1 MTTKM
6 TKQISINPEELAA
19 RLYDII
25 SDKGL
30 RYLSEHP
37 LSVYEELKDKISPAL
52 ARAVH
57 CTILADIHSDA
68 KREAEAKTKNG
79 AKKDTQKSTKKGA
92 KNLSPKSLAADIRER
107 CLLNEETADFLAA
120 MYRAL
125 FSEENL
131 AYWQE
136 CPHKGFR
143 ELCSEDIP
151 YSMAGELSWENEE
164 GDEEGL
170 SYGVNVVC
178 VIQDPDK
185 VMSLL
190 GKALEDNPSAT
201 AEELRGII
209 EEKLN
214 DTIGFSLDDC
224 YDNWDEDSISAL
236 MDDFKGSCREKLEQL
251 KENGIKLL
259 KYECNVSEFEDK
271 PDDDGPVFDEDD
283 WRSLVVWKKVE

>member
-1 MTTKM
+1 M
-6 TKQISINPEELAA
+6 TKEMTITPEKLAD
-19 RLYDII
+19 RLHDII
-25 SDKGL
+25 SEKGPD
-30 RYLSEHP
+30 YLSEHP
-37 LSVYEELKDKISPAL
+37 LSVYDELKDKISPAL

-68 KREAEAKTKNG
+68 KTAAEAKTKKG
-79 AKKDTQKSTKKGA
+79 AKQGTKTKAKKGA

-107 CLLNEETADFLAA
+107 CLLNDETADFLAA

-131 AYWQE
+131 ADWQE

-143 ELCSEDIP
+143 ELCAEDIP
-151 YSMAGELSWENEE
+151 YSMVGELSWENEE

-190 GKALEDNPSAT
+190 GKTLEDNPSAT
-201 AEELRGII
+201 AEELRSII

-214 DTIGFSLDDC
+214 DTIGASLDDC
-224 YDNWDEDSISAL
+224 YDNWDEDSINDL
-236 MDDFKGSCREKLEQL
+236 MDDFEVSCREKLEQL

-259 KYECNVSEFEDK
+259 EYECNVSEFEDE